1 MSFMRSDEFLAM
13 IVPIVIYWVYSG
25 FYEILG
31 NLDKYRLH
39 SRRDEETK
47 NLVSKREVVKG
58 VLLQQAIQATIALIL
73 FKETPKLKLHSY
85 WRSSCSQRVRIVLNL
100 KGLGYSILL
109 KWILEV
115 LLNLCLYFEGL
126 GYEYK
131 AVNLLKG
138 EQFTPAY
145 RYAKRGAYLVLAARR
160 EAELKAVA
168 KAAKNNGAPDVLVI
182 PVIPCSFTVYA

>member
-1 MSFMRSDEFLAM
+1 M
-13 IVPIVIYWVYSG
+13 
-25 FYEILG
+25 
-31 NLDKYRLH
+31 
-39 SRRDEETK
+39 
-47 NLVSKREVVKG
+47 
-58 VLLQQAIQATIALIL
+58 
-73 FKETPKLKLHSY
+73 ETPKLKLHSY
-85 WRSSCSQRVRIVLNL
+85 WRSSCSQRVRIALNL
-100 KGLGYSILL
+100 K
-109 KWILEV
+109 
-115 LLNLCLYFEGL
+115 GL

-145 RYAKRGAYLVLAARR
+145 RYAKRGAYLVLAARREAELYAKRGAYLVLAARR